1 MWNRRTSNFTWLFRS
16 IGRRCFCMAHLPLQ
30 QLHIFPQSPV
40 LRRQGQCLACLLQ
53 GQSGPPRMVK
63 RLTAQIMGQA
73 APRLRLADVGAGS
86 LLDRQR
92 LTGGIQHTVPHLPLH
107 PATHPQSPQYG
118 VRPCVIDK
126 KKPVV
131 PHGSNKNFSVCC
143 HGTLDKSR
151 LLIYEIT
158 NGCGG
163 DTRSAGRIPVALVA
177 LSWQLKKI
185 FWKCPTHWISKE
197 TSA

>member
-1 MWNRRTSNFTWLFRS
+1 MAQPRSHCGTSGASPSGCPVVFFHAQS
-16 IGRRCFCMAHLPLQ
+16 AIGIGAFAH
-30 QLHIFPQSPV
+30 F
-40 LRRQGQCLACLLQ
+40 
-53 GQSGPPRMVK
+53 PPRFLPYPS
-63 RLTAQIMGQA
+63 RYFSI
-73 APRLRLADVGAGS
+73 P
-86 LLDRQR
+86 
-92 LTGGIQHTVPHLPLH
+92 TVPHLPLH

-143 HGTLDKSR
+143 HGTLDKRR

-185 FWKCPTHWISKE
+185 FWECPTHWISKE

>member
-1 MWNRRTSNFTWLFRS
+1 MPAVPPNPAGGAFPWHSHAHTAGHPGLPLPGVPPFFSTLNPPLGLGHSPISLLGSSRIHQDISQYPPSHTSRS
-16 IGRRCFCMAHLPLQ
+16 IP
-30 QLHIFPQSPV
+30 
-40 LRRQGQCLACLLQ
+40 
-53 GQSGPPRMVK
+53 
-63 RLTAQIMGQA
+63 
-73 APRLRLADVGAGS
+73 
-86 LLDRQR
+86 
-92 LTGGIQHTVPHLPLH
+92 TVPHLPLH

-126 KKPVV
+126 KKPAV

-143 HGTLDKSR
+143 HGTLDKR
-151 LLIYEIT
+151 CLLIYETI
-158 NGCGG
+158 NGCTG

-185 FWKCPTHWISKE
+185 FWECPTHWISKE